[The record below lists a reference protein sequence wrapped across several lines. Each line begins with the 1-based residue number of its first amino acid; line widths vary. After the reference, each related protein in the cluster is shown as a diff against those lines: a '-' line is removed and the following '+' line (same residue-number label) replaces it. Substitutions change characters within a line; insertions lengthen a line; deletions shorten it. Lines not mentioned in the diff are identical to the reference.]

1 MQTCTQSLE
10 LGFNVICMTLILHD
24 KVVFYRN
31 MFPRCGYICCIGV
44 LQTHITRRFV
54 NICVIDLS
62 DWSAL
67 RVSIPLVS
75 VLFLHTSTIWLL
87 YWLVSYLTFVKYQS
101 HRIISCPC
109 PYLIRAL
116 LPYHG
121 HLLLLLNHVVIVV
134 KLGCVGGLMEDRC
147 TFNKHSRY

>member
-10 LGFNVICMTLILHD
+10 LGFNVIFMTLILHD

-62 DWSAL
+62 D
-67 RVSIPLVS
+67 LVS
-75 VLFLHTSTIWLL
+75 FTCICTI
-87 YWLVSYLTFVKYQS
+87 SK
-101 HRIISCPC
+101 C
-109 PYLIRAL
+109 
-116 LPYHG
+116 
-121 HLLLLLNHVVIVV
+121 IV
-134 KLGCVGGLMEDRC
+134 C
-147 TFNKHSRY
+147 T